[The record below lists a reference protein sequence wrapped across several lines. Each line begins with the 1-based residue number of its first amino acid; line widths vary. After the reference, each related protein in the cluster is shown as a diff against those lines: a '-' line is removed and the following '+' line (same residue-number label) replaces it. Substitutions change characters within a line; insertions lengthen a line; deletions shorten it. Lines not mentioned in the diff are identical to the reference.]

1 MQKRVSLLSVK
12 VRRELVEC
20 HQSDMTWPKDAVLAC
35 ASASR
40 ARIARERPSGSSSPA
55 PSRAPEDFNCPVSAP
70 LLLYVRRLRR
80 TSVLQRM
87 PFPCS
92 WFFAGLSS
100 CTYSPQ
106 VPSSFPLLLQPP
118 LRNRFHH
125 PCPSG
130 VSMKTTDGFGLKG
143 VCAATHCGGSGAS
156 RRPLF
161 AAKGSWE
168 CDLK

>member
-1 MQKRVSLLSVK
+1 MAQRCCTRVCKCFACEGRSGAAIGFILPSSVTSA
-12 VRRELVEC
+12 RRFQL
-20 HQSDMTWPKDAVLAC
+20 PGF
-35 ASASR
+35 SA
-40 ARIARERPSGSSSPA
+40 AGIVCPPTSP
-55 PSRAPEDFNCPVSAP
+55 RAP
-70 LLLYVRRLRR
+70 
-80 TSVLQRM
+80 VLQRT

-106 VPSSFPLLLQPP
+106 VPSSFPLLLQPL
-118 LRNRFHH
+118 LRNRFHY

-156 RRPLF
+156 RRPSF